1 MKEYHDKKRDAKTT
15 VIKVGDQV
23 LVKQKK
29 TTVKPFY
36 DSKPYRVIS
45 VKGTMVTAACNNESI
60 TRNVSKFCKIRQI
73 TSFVPREDQEIQF
86 NGMFP
91 FFGQQSAE
99 VEMESPV
106 EPPESSNSNVDTN
119 ENLEQGPELHR
130 SGRERRKPQYLQD
143 YVNRVKMLIIPKL

>member
-1 MKEYHDKKRDAKTT
+1 MKEYHDKKCDAKTT

-36 DSKPYRVIS
+36 DSMPYRVIS
-45 VKGTMVTAACNNESI
+45 VKGTMVTAARNNKSI
-60 TRNVSKFCKIRQI
+60 TRNVSKFRKIPQI

-91 FFGQQSAE
+91 LFGQQSAE

-106 EPPESSNSNVDTN
+106 EPQRVVTPMWTAMKIWNKGRSSIGVAENGESPSTC
-119 ENLEQGPELHR
+119 R
-130 SGRERRKPQYLQD
+130 T
-143 YVNRVKMLIIPKL
+143 M

>member
-1 MKEYHDKKRDAKTT
+1 MKEYHDKKCEAKTT

-29 TTVKPFY
+29 TTVKPFN

-45 VKGTMVTAACNNESI
+45 VKGTMVTAARNNKSI
-60 TRNVSKFCKIRQI
+60 TRNVSKFHKILQI
-73 TSFVPREDQEIQF
+73 TPFVPREDQEIQF

-91 FFGQQSAE
+91 LFRQRSAE

-119 ENLEQGPELHR
+119 ENLEQGPELRR
-130 SGRERRKPQYLQD
+130 SDREWRKPQYLQD
-143 YVNRVKMLIIPKL
+143 YVTE